1 MKKRQTTLPAF
12 DKKQIRRNLRK
23 KNSNVFIAAKEANK
37 PTPSK
42 ELSRLSDALLK
53 DLKELNIQLRKKKR
67 PQFTITS
74 ATGNAEWE
82 LEPSFMLTNVPE
94 DLMKK
99 IHKLSAKYKQQS
111 IAVSNKNETGA
122 SFVTPEGKIEDKYRT
137 MVFDANAEYSTDFPT
152 GQRLTFKKQTYTE
165 SDITF
170 KEMSED
176 AAVKAFNDDGYFDY
190 VKRSMRYGPN
200 LSRDSIW
207 ATAPATMF
215 VAFDGETP
223 VAVCGIAKYKSV
235 LLGAGIH
242 TREGYK
248 GKGLFGLCV
257 QKVLSEKGSK
267 TLYINV
273 ANEKLAEQ
281 GSFRKRG
288 FTDMKV
294 EELPEE
300 IREELKDTK
309 YADQV
314 QKWIKSNTG
323 SWFDLVKARKNKIRI
338 SNKKIT
344 KGMWKG
350 LIKVIRDDKYLMGNK
365 QKFVRYSNL
374 GKINK
379 NMVDMYLNIGL
390 KFPERRYKCLL
401 GIQDE
406 MLRSSTERYDV
417 EDKSRGGK

>member
-1 MKKRQTTLPAF
+1 MKINKKQTTLPAF

-53 DLKELNIQLRKKKR
+53 DLKKLNIQLRKKKR

-94 DLMKK
+94 EIMKK
-99 IHKLSAKYKQQS
+99 VYDLAKKYKQDS
-111 IAVSNKNETGA
+111 IAVSKKNESGA
-122 SFVTPEGKIEDKYRT
+122 SFVTPEGKVTDEYKK
-137 MVFDANAEYSTDFPT
+137 MVMDAKALYSTDFPT
-152 GQRLTFKKQTYTE
+152 GQRLTFKKQNYTE

-176 AAVKAFNDDGYFDY
+176 AAVKTFQDDGYFDY
-190 VKRSMRYGPN
+190 EKRSMRYGPN
-200 LSRDSIW
+200 LSKDSIW
-207 ATAPATMF
+207 ATAPARMF

-235 LLGAGIH
+235 LLGAGVH

-273 ANEKLAEQ
+273 ANEKLAEM

-288 FTDMKV
+288 FTDMQV
-294 EELPEE
+294 EELPED
-300 IREELKDTK
+300 IQEELKGTK

-323 SWFDLVKARKNKIRI
+323 SWFDLIKKSSTIRKKRDRADMWWIR
-338 SNKKIT
+338 
-344 KGMWKG
+344 
-350 LIKVIRDDKYLMGNK
+350 MGNSIFQDEIPFKDK
-365 QKFVRYSNL
+365 QKYVRYSNL
-374 GKINK
+374 GKDNK
-379 NMVDMYLNIGL
+379 RAIRYYLDNGL
-390 KFPERRYKCLL
+390 KNPKRRNVFYDNIKE
-401 GIQDE
+401 E
-406 MLRSSTERYDV
+406 MLRSSNVRYDV
-417 EDKSRGGK
+417 EDQSKGDR